1 MIDHGRATSAV
12 APDKA
17 SLPLLTQIREV
28 GFARIQLDQEQAR
41 LLAALYDQTMVFS
54 RRDSARKAL
63 HQSPKLNNGY
73 RPLGAAHAG
82 DPGAVDFNDSFL
94 FWGERS
100 GDSIPESGLIRPL
113 LTALEDYRRDVCVVL
128 MSRLV
133 AELCEHYGKGEESV
147 STLPFEATS
156 VLQFNSFHTPTERE
170 LLQTRHEDGVVATVI
185 WTSAPGLEIFHN
197 DMVMPL
203 TPAPDEVFIMPG
215 GILAAMTGGEIPPLF
230 HQARNQRF
238 SSPGAYDAER
248 KSIMYFSN
256 FDPSDRTIEPFVRN
270 ENNRDTDIGAMIL
283 ESPDMFGL
291 PDHFYERA

>member
-1 MIDHGRATSAV
+1 
-12 APDKA
+12 
-17 SLPLLTQIREV
+17 LPLLTQFRV
-28 GFARIQLDQEQAR
+28 AGFARVQLGAWQAR
-41 LLAALYDQTMVFS
+41 LLTELYDQTTEFS
-54 RRDSARKAL
+54 QRDPERQAL

-82 DPGAVDFNDSFL
+82 DPNAVDLNDSFL
-94 FWGERS
+94 FWGVRS
-100 GDSIPESGLIRPL
+100 AYSIPEFGLIRPL

-133 AELCEHYGKGEESV
+133 AELCEYYGEGVESV
-147 STLPFEATS
+147 AALPFEATS

-197 DMVMPL
+197 DVITSL
-203 TPAPDEVFIMPG
+203 TPASDEVFIMPG
-215 GILAAMTGGEIPPLF
+215 SILTAMTGEEIPPLF
-230 HQARNQRF
+230 HQARNLRV
-238 SSPGAYDAER
+238 SSPEEYDPER

-256 FDPSDRTIEPFVRN
+256 FDPRGRMIEPFVRN
-270 ENNRDTDIGAMIL
+270 ESNRDTDIGAMIL

-291 PDHFYERA
+291 PDHFYE